1 MGNNGW
7 SRVTYKGQTAYMY
20 TKLLTTSAA
29 TGDDRMTQQM
39 AIANG
44 LKEWEYTKD
53 SWKGVA
59 DALKA
64 AKKLEN
70 SKNTDKRKAA
80 ADALEKAMASLVSMN
95 YSALEE
101 VIAKAKE
108 QISSHEAYDM
118 VDRLREAVTKG
129 EQLRFSGDQDQVD
142 ATAEL
147 IGAMVEELAA
157 LREQNTDVLGWIV
170 IPNTKVSYPLVQ
182 GEDNDYYLNHTWRKT
197 RSVVGA
203 IFMEQQSSADL
214 TDFNTIIYGHRM
226 NNRSMFGRLLDYKK
240 QSYWQDH
247 PRFYITDDSGTHTY
261 EIFAAY
267 EPAVGSTPYCIRF
280 SNDTEKQT
288 FINYGLEHSVIETGV
303 VPEVTDRIVTL
314 STCTGNGHATRW
326 VVQGVERVETVEE
339 AEELPP
345 AEEAPL
351 PAEEP
356 GPAGE
361 ETAEEQAETR
371 ETVEHE

>member
-1 MGNNGW
+1 MKKTEGRRVMKTPMARRVLTAVLTLVLLGSLAGMGYRQLQYREGEKVYQEAEELVQLPDLETIETVPVEEKPVEQQPAA
-7 SRVTYKGQTAYMY
+7 SE
-20 TKLLTTSAA
+20 SAA
-29 TGDDRMTQQM
+29 AEEPAPVYIDPYAQ
-39 AIANG
+39 A
-44 LKEWEYTKD
+44 L
-53 SWKGVA
+53 A
-59 DALKA
+59 DM
-64 AKKLEN
+64 
-70 SKNTDKRKAA
+70 DF
-80 ADALEKAMASLVSMN
+80 V
-95 YSALEE
+95 
-101 VIAKAKE
+101 
-108 QISSHEAYDM
+108 
-118 VDRLREAVTKG
+118 
-129 EQLRFSGDQDQVD
+129 
-142 ATAEL
+142 
-147 IGAMVEELAA
+147 A

>member
-1 MGNNGW
+1 MKKTEGRRVMKTPMGR
-7 SRVTYKGQTAYMY
+7 RVLTAVL
-20 TKLLTTSAA
+20 TLALLGSLAGMGYRQLQYREGEKVYQEA
-29 TGDDRMTQQM
+29 EELVQLPD
-39 AIANG
+39 
-44 LKEWEYTKD
+44 
-53 SWKGVA
+53 
-59 DALKA
+59 
-64 AKKLEN
+64 LE
-70 SKNTDKRKAA
+70 TI
-80 ADALEKAMASLVSMN
+80 ETVP
-95 YSALEE
+95 
-101 VIAKAKE
+101 
-108 QISSHEAYDM
+108 
-118 VDRLREAVTKG
+118 
-129 EQLRFSGDQDQVD
+129 
-142 ATAEL
+142 
-147 IGAMVEELAA
+147 VEEKPVEQQPAASESTAAEEPAPVYIDPYAQALADMDFVA

-226 NNRSMFGRLLDYKK
+226 NNRSMFARLLDYKK

-247 PRFYITDDSGTHTY
+247 PRLYITDDSGTHTY

-267 EPAVGSTPYCIRF
+267 EAAVGSTPYCIRF
-280 SNDTEKQT
+280 SNDTKKQT

>member
-1 MGNNGW
+1 MKKTEGRRVMKTPMGR
-7 SRVTYKGQTAYMY
+7 RVLTAVL
-20 TKLLTTSAA
+20 TLVLLGSLAGMGYRQLQYREGEKVYQEA
-29 TGDDRMTQQM
+29 EELVQLPD
-39 AIANG
+39 
-44 LKEWEYTKD
+44 
-53 SWKGVA
+53 
-59 DALKA
+59 
-64 AKKLEN
+64 LE
-70 SKNTDKRKAA
+70 TI
-80 ADALEKAMASLVSMN
+80 ETVP
-95 YSALEE
+95 
-101 VIAKAKE
+101 
-108 QISSHEAYDM
+108 
-118 VDRLREAVTKG
+118 
-129 EQLRFSGDQDQVD
+129 
-142 ATAEL
+142 
-147 IGAMVEELAA
+147 VEEKPVEQQPAASESTAAEEPAPVYIDPYAQALADMDFVA

>member
-1 MGNNGW
+1 MMKKTEGRRVMKTPMGR
-7 SRVTYKGQTAYMY
+7 RVLTAVL
-20 TKLLTTSAA
+20 TLVLLGSLAGMGYRQLQYREGEKVYQEAEELVQLPDLETIETVPVEEKPVEQQPAASESAA
-29 TGDDRMTQQM
+29 AEEPAPVYIDPYAQ
-39 AIANG
+39 A
-44 LKEWEYTKD
+44 L
-53 SWKGVA
+53 A
-59 DALKA
+59 DM
-64 AKKLEN
+64 
-70 SKNTDKRKAA
+70 DF
-80 ADALEKAMASLVSMN
+80 V
-95 YSALEE
+95 
-101 VIAKAKE
+101 
-108 QISSHEAYDM
+108 
-118 VDRLREAVTKG
+118 
-129 EQLRFSGDQDQVD
+129 
-142 ATAEL
+142 
-147 IGAMVEELAA
+147 A

-226 NNRSMFGRLLDYKK
+226 NNRSMFARLLDYKK

>member
-1 MGNNGW
+1 MKKTEGRRVMKTPMGR
-7 SRVTYKGQTAYMY
+7 RVLTAVL
-20 TKLLTTSAA
+20 TLVLLGSLAGMGYRQLQYREGEKVYQEAEELVQLPDLETIETVPVEEKPVEQQPAASESAA
-29 TGDDRMTQQM
+29 AEEPAPVYIDPYAQ
-39 AIANG
+39 A
-44 LKEWEYTKD
+44 L
-53 SWKGVA
+53 A
-59 DALKA
+59 DM
-64 AKKLEN
+64 
-70 SKNTDKRKAA
+70 DF
-80 ADALEKAMASLVSMN
+80 V
-95 YSALEE
+95 
-101 VIAKAKE
+101 
-108 QISSHEAYDM
+108 
-118 VDRLREAVTKG
+118 
-129 EQLRFSGDQDQVD
+129 
-142 ATAEL
+142 
-147 IGAMVEELAA
+147 A

-182 GEDNDYYLNHTWRKT
+182 GEDNDYYLNHAWRKT

>member
-1 MGNNGW
+1 MQLPDLETIETVPVEEKPVEQQPAA
-7 SRVTYKGQTAYMY
+7 SE
-20 TKLLTTSAA
+20 SAA
-29 TGDDRMTQQM
+29 AEEPAPVYIDPYAQ
-39 AIANG
+39 A
-44 LKEWEYTKD
+44 L
-53 SWKGVA
+53 A
-59 DALKA
+59 DM
-64 AKKLEN
+64 
-70 SKNTDKRKAA
+70 DF
-80 ADALEKAMASLVSMN
+80 V
-95 YSALEE
+95 
-101 VIAKAKE
+101 
-108 QISSHEAYDM
+108 
-118 VDRLREAVTKG
+118 
-129 EQLRFSGDQDQVD
+129 
-142 ATAEL
+142 
-147 IGAMVEELAA
+147 A

-203 IFMEQQSSADL
+203 IFVEQQSSADL

>member
-1 MGNNGW
+1 MKKTEGRRVMKTPMGR
-7 SRVTYKGQTAYMY
+7 RVLTAVL
-20 TKLLTTSAA
+20 TLVLLGSLAGMGYRQLQYREGEKVYQEAEELVQLPDLETIETVPVEEKPGEQQPAASESAA
-29 TGDDRMTQQM
+29 AEEPAPVYIDPYAQ
-39 AIANG
+39 A
-44 LKEWEYTKD
+44 L
-53 SWKGVA
+53 A
-59 DALKA
+59 DM
-64 AKKLEN
+64 
-70 SKNTDKRKAA
+70 DF
-80 ADALEKAMASLVSMN
+80 V
-95 YSALEE
+95 
-101 VIAKAKE
+101 
-108 QISSHEAYDM
+108 
-118 VDRLREAVTKG
+118 
-129 EQLRFSGDQDQVD
+129 
-142 ATAEL
+142 
-147 IGAMVEELAA
+147 A
-157 LREQNTDVLGWIV
+157 LREQNTDVLGWIL

>member
-1 MGNNGW
+1 MKKTEGRRVMKTPMGR
-7 SRVTYKGQTAYMY
+7 RVLTAVL
-20 TKLLTTSAA
+20 TLVLLGSLAGMGYRQLQYREGEKVYQEAEELVQLPDLETIETVPVEEKPVEQQPAASESAA
-29 TGDDRMTQQM
+29 AEEPAPVYIDPYAQ
-39 AIANG
+39 A
-44 LKEWEYTKD
+44 L
-53 SWKGVA
+53 A
-59 DALKA
+59 DM
-64 AKKLEN
+64 
-70 SKNTDKRKAA
+70 DF
-80 ADALEKAMASLVSMN
+80 V
-95 YSALEE
+95 
-101 VIAKAKE
+101 
-108 QISSHEAYDM
+108 
-118 VDRLREAVTKG
+118 
-129 EQLRFSGDQDQVD
+129 
-142 ATAEL
+142 
-147 IGAMVEELAA
+147 A
-157 LREQNTDVLGWIV
+157 LRDQNTDVLGWIV

>member
-1 MGNNGW
+1 MMKKTEGRRVMKTPMGR
-7 SRVTYKGQTAYMY
+7 RVLTAVL
-20 TKLLTTSAA
+20 TLALLGSLAGMGYRQLQYREGEKVYQEAEELVQLPDLETIETVPVEEKPVEQQPAASESAA
-29 TGDDRMTQQM
+29 AEEPAPVYIDPYAQ
-39 AIANG
+39 A
-44 LKEWEYTKD
+44 L
-53 SWKGVA
+53 A
-59 DALKA
+59 DM
-64 AKKLEN
+64 
-70 SKNTDKRKAA
+70 DF
-80 ADALEKAMASLVSMN
+80 V
-95 YSALEE
+95 
-101 VIAKAKE
+101 
-108 QISSHEAYDM
+108 
-118 VDRLREAVTKG
+118 
-129 EQLRFSGDQDQVD
+129 
-142 ATAEL
+142 
-147 IGAMVEELAA
+147 A

>member
-1 MGNNGW
+1 MKKTEGRRVMKTPMGRRFL
-7 SRVTYKGQTAYMY
+7 SAVLTLV
-20 TKLLTTSAA
+20 LLGSLAGMGYRQLQYREGEKVYQEAEELVQLPDLETIETVPVEEKPVEQQPAASESAA
-29 TGDDRMTQQM
+29 AEEPAPVYIDPYAQ
-39 AIANG
+39 A
-44 LKEWEYTKD
+44 L
-53 SWKGVA
+53 A
-59 DALKA
+59 DM
-64 AKKLEN
+64 
-70 SKNTDKRKAA
+70 DF
-80 ADALEKAMASLVSMN
+80 V
-95 YSALEE
+95 
-101 VIAKAKE
+101 
-108 QISSHEAYDM
+108 
-118 VDRLREAVTKG
+118 
-129 EQLRFSGDQDQVD
+129 
-142 ATAEL
+142 
-147 IGAMVEELAA
+147 A

-203 IFMEQQSSADL
+203 IFMEPQSSADL
-214 TDFNTIIYGHRM
+214 TDFNSIIYGHRM

-247 PRFYITDDSGTHTY
+247 PRFYITEDSGTHTY

>member
-1 MGNNGW
+1 MKKTEGRRVMKTPMGR
-7 SRVTYKGQTAYMY
+7 RVLTAVL
-20 TKLLTTSAA
+20 TLVLLGSLAGMGYRQLQYREGEKVYQEAEELVQLPDLETIETVPVEEKPVEQQPVASESAA
-29 TGDDRMTQQM
+29 AEEPAPVYIDPYAQ
-39 AIANG
+39 A
-44 LKEWEYTKD
+44 L
-53 SWKGVA
+53 A
-59 DALKA
+59 DM
-64 AKKLEN
+64 
-70 SKNTDKRKAA
+70 DF
-80 ADALEKAMASLVSMN
+80 V
-95 YSALEE
+95 
-101 VIAKAKE
+101 
-108 QISSHEAYDM
+108 
-118 VDRLREAVTKG
+118 
-129 EQLRFSGDQDQVD
+129 
-142 ATAEL
+142 
-147 IGAMVEELAA
+147 A

-203 IFMEQQSSADL
+203 IFVEQQSSADL

>member
-1 MGNNGW
+1 MKKTEGRRVMKTPMGR
-7 SRVTYKGQTAYMY
+7 RVLTAVL
-20 TKLLTTSAA
+20 TLVLLGSLAGMGYRQLQYREGEKVYQEAEELVQLPDLETIETVPVEEKPVEQQPAASESAA
-29 TGDDRMTQQM
+29 AEEPAPVYIDPYAQ
-39 AIANG
+39 A
-44 LKEWEYTKD
+44 L
-53 SWKGVA
+53 A
-59 DALKA
+59 DM
-64 AKKLEN
+64 
-70 SKNTDKRKAA
+70 DF
-80 ADALEKAMASLVSMN
+80 V
-95 YSALEE
+95 
-101 VIAKAKE
+101 
-108 QISSHEAYDM
+108 
-118 VDRLREAVTKG
+118 
-129 EQLRFSGDQDQVD
+129 
-142 ATAEL
+142 
-147 IGAMVEELAA
+147 A

-203 IFMEQQSSADL
+203 IFVEQQSSADL

-247 PRFYITDDSGTHTY
+247 PRLYITDDSGTHTY

-267 EPAVGSTPYCIRF
+267 EAAVGSTPYCIRF
-280 SNDTEKQT
+280 SNDTKKQT

-356 GPAGE
+356 APAGE

>member
-1 MGNNGW
+1 MKKTEGRRVMKTPMGR
-7 SRVTYKGQTAYMY
+7 RVLTAVL
-20 TKLLTTSAA
+20 TLALLGSLAGMGYRQLQYREGEKVYQEA
-29 TGDDRMTQQM
+29 EELVQLPD
-39 AIANG
+39 
-44 LKEWEYTKD
+44 
-53 SWKGVA
+53 
-59 DALKA
+59 
-64 AKKLEN
+64 LE
-70 SKNTDKRKAA
+70 TI
-80 ADALEKAMASLVSMN
+80 ETVP
-95 YSALEE
+95 
-101 VIAKAKE
+101 
-108 QISSHEAYDM
+108 
-118 VDRLREAVTKG
+118 
-129 EQLRFSGDQDQVD
+129 
-142 ATAEL
+142 
-147 IGAMVEELAA
+147 VEEKPVEQQPAASESMAAEEPSPVYIDPYAQALADMDFVA

-226 NNRSMFGRLLDYKK
+226 NNRSMFARLLDYKK

-247 PRFYITDDSGTHTY
+247 PRLYITDDSGTHTY

-267 EPAVGSTPYCIRF
+267 EAAVGSTPYCIRF
-280 SNDTEKQT
+280 SNDTKKQT

-356 GPAGE
+356 APAGE

>member
-1 MGNNGW
+1 MMKKTEGR
-7 SRVTYKGQTAYMY
+7 RVMKTPMARRVLTAVL
-20 TKLLTTSAA
+20 TLVLLGSLAGIGYRQLQYREGEKVYQEAEELVQLPDLETIETVPVEEKPVEQQPAASESAA
-29 TGDDRMTQQM
+29 AEEPAPVYIDPYAQ
-39 AIANG
+39 A
-44 LKEWEYTKD
+44 L
-53 SWKGVA
+53 A
-59 DALKA
+59 DM
-64 AKKLEN
+64 
-70 SKNTDKRKAA
+70 DF
-80 ADALEKAMASLVSMN
+80 V
-95 YSALEE
+95 
-101 VIAKAKE
+101 
-108 QISSHEAYDM
+108 
-118 VDRLREAVTKG
+118 
-129 EQLRFSGDQDQVD
+129 
-142 ATAEL
+142 
-147 IGAMVEELAA
+147 A

-351 PAEEP
+351 PAEESA
-356 GPAGE
+356 PAGE

>member
-1 MGNNGW
+1 MAVKR
-7 SRVTYKGQTAYMY
+7 SKGRREMEGSSLRRTVSI
-20 TKLLTTSAA
+20 LLTLVLLGSL
-29 TGDDRMTQQM
+29 G
-39 AIANG
+39 
-44 LKEWEYTKD
+44 
-53 SWKGVA
+53 
-59 DALKA
+59 ALGFRTLQYRVGEKVYQEA
-64 AKKLEN
+64 EELVQLPDLEN
-70 SKNTDKRKAA
+70 IQTPPLPPAA
-80 ADALEKAMASLVSMN
+80 
-95 YSALEE
+95 
-101 VIAKAKE
+101 
-108 QISSHEAYDM
+108 SSEP
-118 VDRLREAVTKG
+118 
-129 EQLRFSGDQDQVD
+129 
-142 ATAEL
+142 
-147 IGAMVEELAA
+147 VEETGGEEPAQSVEAPPQEPAPVYVDPYAQALADMDFVA

>member
-1 MGNNGW
+1 MMKKTEGRRVMKTPMGR
-7 SRVTYKGQTAYMY
+7 RVLTAVL
-20 TKLLTTSAA
+20 TLVLLGSLAGMGYRQLQYREGEKVYQEAEELVQLPDLETIETVPVEEKPVEQQPAASESAA
-29 TGDDRMTQQM
+29 AEEPAPVYIDPYAQS
-39 AIANG
+39 
-44 LKEWEYTKD
+44 L
-53 SWKGVA
+53 A
-59 DALKA
+59 DM
-64 AKKLEN
+64 
-70 SKNTDKRKAA
+70 DF
-80 ADALEKAMASLVSMN
+80 V
-95 YSALEE
+95 
-101 VIAKAKE
+101 
-108 QISSHEAYDM
+108 
-118 VDRLREAVTKG
+118 
-129 EQLRFSGDQDQVD
+129 
-142 ATAEL
+142 
-147 IGAMVEELAA
+147 A

>member
-1 MGNNGW
+1 MKKTEGRRVMKTPMGR
-7 SRVTYKGQTAYMY
+7 RVLTAVL
-20 TKLLTTSAA
+20 TLALLGSLAGMGYRQLQYREGEKVYQEAEELVQLPDLETIETVPVEEKPVEQQPAASESAA
-29 TGDDRMTQQM
+29 AEEPAPVYIDPYAQ
-39 AIANG
+39 A
-44 LKEWEYTKD
+44 L
-53 SWKGVA
+53 A
-59 DALKA
+59 DM
-64 AKKLEN
+64 
-70 SKNTDKRKAA
+70 DF
-80 ADALEKAMASLVSMN
+80 V
-95 YSALEE
+95 
-101 VIAKAKE
+101 
-108 QISSHEAYDM
+108 
-118 VDRLREAVTKG
+118 
-129 EQLRFSGDQDQVD
+129 
-142 ATAEL
+142 
-147 IGAMVEELAA
+147 A

-226 NNRSMFGRLLDYKK
+226 NNRSMFARLLDYKK

-247 PRFYITDDSGTHTY
+247 PRLYITDDSGTHTY

-280 SNDTEKQT
+280 SNDPEKQT

-356 GPAGE
+356 APAGE

>member
-1 MGNNGW
+1 MKKTEGRRVMKTPMGR
-7 SRVTYKGQTAYMY
+7 RVLTAVL
-20 TKLLTTSAA
+20 TLVLLGSLAGMGYRQLQYREGEKVYQEAEELVQLPDLETIETVPVEEKPVEQQPAASESAA
-29 TGDDRMTQQM
+29 AEEPAPVYIDPYAQS
-39 AIANG
+39 
-44 LKEWEYTKD
+44 L
-53 SWKGVA
+53 A
-59 DALKA
+59 DM
-64 AKKLEN
+64 
-70 SKNTDKRKAA
+70 DF
-80 ADALEKAMASLVSMN
+80 V
-95 YSALEE
+95 
-101 VIAKAKE
+101 
-108 QISSHEAYDM
+108 
-118 VDRLREAVTKG
+118 
-129 EQLRFSGDQDQVD
+129 
-142 ATAEL
+142 
-147 IGAMVEELAA
+147 A

-203 IFMEQQSSADL
+203 IFVEQQSSADL

>member
-1 MGNNGW
+1 MMKKTEGRRVMKTPMGR
-7 SRVTYKGQTAYMY
+7 RVLTAVL
-20 TKLLTTSAA
+20 TLVLLGSLAGMGYRQLQYREGEKVYQEAEELVQLPDLETIETVPVEEKPVEQQPAASESAA
-29 TGDDRMTQQM
+29 AEEPAPVYIDPYAQ
-39 AIANG
+39 A
-44 LKEWEYTKD
+44 L
-53 SWKGVA
+53 A
-59 DALKA
+59 DM
-64 AKKLEN
+64 
-70 SKNTDKRKAA
+70 DF
-80 ADALEKAMASLVSMN
+80 V
-95 YSALEE
+95 
-101 VIAKAKE
+101 
-108 QISSHEAYDM
+108 
-118 VDRLREAVTKG
+118 
-129 EQLRFSGDQDQVD
+129 
-142 ATAEL
+142 
-147 IGAMVEELAA
+147 A

-203 IFMEQQSSADL
+203 IFVEQQSSADL

>member
-1 MGNNGW
+1 MKKTEGRRVMKTPMGR
-7 SRVTYKGQTAYMY
+7 RVLTAVL
-20 TKLLTTSAA
+20 TLVLLGSLAGMGYRQLQYREGEKVYQEAEELVQLPDLETIETVPVEEKPVEQQPVASESAA
-29 TGDDRMTQQM
+29 AEEPAPVYIDPYAQ
-39 AIANG
+39 A
-44 LKEWEYTKD
+44 L
-53 SWKGVA
+53 A
-59 DALKA
+59 DM
-64 AKKLEN
+64 
-70 SKNTDKRKAA
+70 DF
-80 ADALEKAMASLVSMN
+80 V
-95 YSALEE
+95 
-101 VIAKAKE
+101 
-108 QISSHEAYDM
+108 
-118 VDRLREAVTKG
+118 
-129 EQLRFSGDQDQVD
+129 
-142 ATAEL
+142 
-147 IGAMVEELAA
+147 A

>member
-1 MGNNGW
+1 MKKTEGRRVMKTPMGR
-7 SRVTYKGQTAYMY
+7 RVLTAVL
-20 TKLLTTSAA
+20 TLVLLGSLAGMGYRQLQYREGEKVYQEAEELVQLPDLETIETVPVEEKPVEQQPAASESAA
-29 TGDDRMTQQM
+29 AEEPAPVYIDPYAQ
-39 AIANG
+39 A
-44 LKEWEYTKD
+44 L
-53 SWKGVA
+53 A
-59 DALKA
+59 DM
-64 AKKLEN
+64 
-70 SKNTDKRKAA
+70 DF
-80 ADALEKAMASLVSMN
+80 V
-95 YSALEE
+95 
-101 VIAKAKE
+101 
-108 QISSHEAYDM
+108 
-118 VDRLREAVTKG
+118 
-129 EQLRFSGDQDQVD
+129 
-142 ATAEL
+142 
-147 IGAMVEELAA
+147 A

-351 PAEEP
+351 PADEP

>member
-1 MGNNGW
+1 MKKTEGRRVMKTPMGR
-7 SRVTYKGQTAYMY
+7 RVLTAVL
-20 TKLLTTSAA
+20 TLVLLGSLAGMGYRQLQYREGEKVYQEAEELVQLPDLETIETVPVEEKPVEQQPAASESAA
-29 TGDDRMTQQM
+29 AEEPAPVYIDPYAQ
-39 AIANG
+39 A
-44 LKEWEYTKD
+44 L
-53 SWKGVA
+53 A
-59 DALKA
+59 DM
-64 AKKLEN
+64 
-70 SKNTDKRKAA
+70 DF
-80 ADALEKAMASLVSMN
+80 V
-95 YSALEE
+95 
-101 VIAKAKE
+101 
-108 QISSHEAYDM
+108 
-118 VDRLREAVTKG
+118 
-129 EQLRFSGDQDQVD
+129 
-142 ATAEL
+142 
-147 IGAMVEELAA
+147 A

-203 IFMEQQSSADL
+203 IFVEQQSSADL

>member
-1 MGNNGW
+1 MMKKTEGRRVMKTPMGR
-7 SRVTYKGQTAYMY
+7 RVLTAVL
-20 TKLLTTSAA
+20 TLVLLGSLAGMGYRQLQYREGEKVYQEAEELVQLPDLETIETVPVEEKPVEQQPAASESAA
-29 TGDDRMTQQM
+29 AEEPAPVYIDPYAQ
-39 AIANG
+39 A
-44 LKEWEYTKD
+44 L
-53 SWKGVA
+53 A
-59 DALKA
+59 DM
-64 AKKLEN
+64 
-70 SKNTDKRKAA
+70 DF
-80 ADALEKAMASLVSMN
+80 V
-95 YSALEE
+95 
-101 VIAKAKE
+101 
-108 QISSHEAYDM
+108 
-118 VDRLREAVTKG
+118 
-129 EQLRFSGDQDQVD
+129 
-142 ATAEL
+142 
-147 IGAMVEELAA
+147 A

>member
-1 MGNNGW
+1 MKKTEGR
-7 SRVTYKGQTAYMY
+7 RVMKTPMARRVLTAV
-20 TKLLTTSAA
+20 LTLVFLGSLAGIGYRQLQYREGEKVYQEAEELVQLPDLETIETVPVEEKPVEQQPAASESAA
-29 TGDDRMTQQM
+29 AEEPAPVYIDPYAQ
-39 AIANG
+39 A
-44 LKEWEYTKD
+44 L
-53 SWKGVA
+53 A
-59 DALKA
+59 DM
-64 AKKLEN
+64 
-70 SKNTDKRKAA
+70 DF
-80 ADALEKAMASLVSMN
+80 V
-95 YSALEE
+95 
-101 VIAKAKE
+101 
-108 QISSHEAYDM
+108 
-118 VDRLREAVTKG
+118 
-129 EQLRFSGDQDQVD
+129 
-142 ATAEL
+142 
-147 IGAMVEELAA
+147 A

-361 ETAEEQAETR
+361 ETTEEQAETR

>member
-1 MGNNGW
+1 MKTPMGR
-7 SRVTYKGQTAYMY
+7 RVLTAVL
-20 TKLLTTSAA
+20 TLVLLGSLAGMGYRQLQYREGEKVYQEAEELVQLPDLETIETVPVEEKPVEQQPAASESAA
-29 TGDDRMTQQM
+29 AEEPAPVYIDPYAQ
-39 AIANG
+39 A
-44 LKEWEYTKD
+44 L
-53 SWKGVA
+53 A
-59 DALKA
+59 DM
-64 AKKLEN
+64 
-70 SKNTDKRKAA
+70 DF
-80 ADALEKAMASLVSMN
+80 V
-95 YSALEE
+95 
-101 VIAKAKE
+101 
-108 QISSHEAYDM
+108 
-118 VDRLREAVTKG
+118 
-129 EQLRFSGDQDQVD
+129 
-142 ATAEL
+142 
-147 IGAMVEELAA
+147 A

>member
-1 MGNNGW
+1 MKKTEGRRVMKTPMGR
-7 SRVTYKGQTAYMY
+7 RVLTAVLTLVLLGSLAGMGYRQLQYREGEKGYQEAEELVQLPDLETIETVPVEEKPVEQQPVASE
-20 TKLLTTSAA
+20 SAA
-29 TGDDRMTQQM
+29 AEEPAPVYIDPYAQ
-39 AIANG
+39 A
-44 LKEWEYTKD
+44 L
-53 SWKGVA
+53 A
-59 DALKA
+59 DM
-64 AKKLEN
+64 
-70 SKNTDKRKAA
+70 DF
-80 ADALEKAMASLVSMN
+80 V
-95 YSALEE
+95 
-101 VIAKAKE
+101 
-108 QISSHEAYDM
+108 
-118 VDRLREAVTKG
+118 
-129 EQLRFSGDQDQVD
+129 
-142 ATAEL
+142 
-147 IGAMVEELAA
+147 A

-247 PRFYITDDSGTHTY
+247 PRLYITDDSGTHTY

-361 ETAEEQAETR
+361 ETAEELAETR
-371 ETVEHE
+371 ESVEHE

>member
-1 MGNNGW
+1 MEG
-7 SRVTYKGQTAYMY
+7 SSLRRTVSI
-20 TKLLTTSAA
+20 LLTLVLLGSLGALGFRTLQYWAGEKVYQEAEELVQLPDLETIETVPVEEKPVEQQPAASESAA
-29 TGDDRMTQQM
+29 AEEPAPVYIDPYAQ
-39 AIANG
+39 A
-44 LKEWEYTKD
+44 L
-53 SWKGVA
+53 A
-59 DALKA
+59 DM
-64 AKKLEN
+64 
-70 SKNTDKRKAA
+70 DF
-80 ADALEKAMASLVSMN
+80 V
-95 YSALEE
+95 
-101 VIAKAKE
+101 
-108 QISSHEAYDM
+108 
-118 VDRLREAVTKG
+118 
-129 EQLRFSGDQDQVD
+129 
-142 ATAEL
+142 
-147 IGAMVEELAA
+147 A

>member
-1 MGNNGW
+1 MKKTEGRRVMKTPMGR
-7 SRVTYKGQTAYMY
+7 RVLTAVL
-20 TKLLTTSAA
+20 TLVLLGSLAGMGYRQLQYREGEKVYQEAEELVQLPDLETIETVPVEEKPVEQQPAASESAA
-29 TGDDRMTQQM
+29 AEEPAPVYIDPYAQ
-39 AIANG
+39 A
-44 LKEWEYTKD
+44 L
-53 SWKGVA
+53 A
-59 DALKA
+59 DM
-64 AKKLEN
+64 
-70 SKNTDKRKAA
+70 DF
-80 ADALEKAMASLVSMN
+80 V
-95 YSALEE
+95 
-101 VIAKAKE
+101 
-108 QISSHEAYDM
+108 
-118 VDRLREAVTKG
+118 
-129 EQLRFSGDQDQVD
+129 
-142 ATAEL
+142 
-147 IGAMVEELAA
+147 A
-157 LREQNTDVLGWIV
+157 LREQNTDVLGWIL

-356 GPAGE
+356 GPAGG

>member
-1 MGNNGW
+1 MKKTEGRRVMKTPMGR
-7 SRVTYKGQTAYMY
+7 RVLTAVL
-20 TKLLTTSAA
+20 TLVLLGSLAGMGYRQLQYREGEKVYQEAEELVQLPDLETIETVPVEEKPVEQQPAASESAA
-29 TGDDRMTQQM
+29 AEEPAPVYIDPYAQ
-39 AIANG
+39 A
-44 LKEWEYTKD
+44 L
-53 SWKGVA
+53 A
-59 DALKA
+59 DM
-64 AKKLEN
+64 
-70 SKNTDKRKAA
+70 DF
-80 ADALEKAMASLVSMN
+80 V
-95 YSALEE
+95 
-101 VIAKAKE
+101 
-108 QISSHEAYDM
+108 
-118 VDRLREAVTKG
+118 
-129 EQLRFSGDQDQVD
+129 
-142 ATAEL
+142 
-147 IGAMVEELAA
+147 A
-157 LREQNTDVLGWIV
+157 LREQNTDVLGWIL

>member
-1 MGNNGW
+1 MKKTEGRRVMKTPMGR
-7 SRVTYKGQTAYMY
+7 RVLTAVL
-20 TKLLTTSAA
+20 TLALLGSLAGMGYRQLQYREGEKVYQEAEELVQLPDLETIETVPVEEKPVEQQPSASESAA
-29 TGDDRMTQQM
+29 AEEPAPVYIDPYAQ
-39 AIANG
+39 A
-44 LKEWEYTKD
+44 L
-53 SWKGVA
+53 A
-59 DALKA
+59 DM
-64 AKKLEN
+64 
-70 SKNTDKRKAA
+70 DF
-80 ADALEKAMASLVSMN
+80 V
-95 YSALEE
+95 
-101 VIAKAKE
+101 
-108 QISSHEAYDM
+108 
-118 VDRLREAVTKG
+118 
-129 EQLRFSGDQDQVD
+129 
-142 ATAEL
+142 
-147 IGAMVEELAA
+147 A

-226 NNRSMFGRLLDYKK
+226 NNRSMFARLLDYKK

-356 GPAGE
+356 APAGE

>member
-1 MGNNGW
+1 MKR
-7 SRVTYKGQTAYMY
+7 SKGRREMEGSSLRRTVSI
-20 TKLLTTSAA
+20 LLTLVLLGSLGALGFRTLQYWAGEKVYQEAEELVQLPDLETIETVPVEEKPVEQQPAASESAA
-29 TGDDRMTQQM
+29 AEEPAPVYIDPYAQ
-39 AIANG
+39 A
-44 LKEWEYTKD
+44 L
-53 SWKGVA
+53 A
-59 DALKA
+59 DM
-64 AKKLEN
+64 
-70 SKNTDKRKAA
+70 DF
-80 ADALEKAMASLVSMN
+80 V
-95 YSALEE
+95 
-101 VIAKAKE
+101 
-108 QISSHEAYDM
+108 
-118 VDRLREAVTKG
+118 
-129 EQLRFSGDQDQVD
+129 
-142 ATAEL
+142 
-147 IGAMVEELAA
+147 A

>member
-1 MGNNGW
+1 MMKKTEGRRVMKTPMGR
-7 SRVTYKGQTAYMY
+7 RVLTAVL
-20 TKLLTTSAA
+20 TLVLLGSLAGMGYRQLQYREGEKVYQEAEELVQLPDLETIETVPVEEKPVEQQPAASESAA
-29 TGDDRMTQQM
+29 AEEPAPVYIDPYAQ
-39 AIANG
+39 A
-44 LKEWEYTKD
+44 L
-53 SWKGVA
+53 A
-59 DALKA
+59 DM
-64 AKKLEN
+64 
-70 SKNTDKRKAA
+70 DF
-80 ADALEKAMASLVSMN
+80 V
-95 YSALEE
+95 
-101 VIAKAKE
+101 
-108 QISSHEAYDM
+108 
-118 VDRLREAVTKG
+118 
-129 EQLRFSGDQDQVD
+129 
-142 ATAEL
+142 
-147 IGAMVEELAA
+147 A

-203 IFMEQQSSADL
+203 IFVEQQSSADL

-314 STCTGNGHATRW
+314 STCTGNGHASRW

>member
-1 MGNNGW
+1 MKKTEGRRVMKTPMGR
-7 SRVTYKGQTAYMY
+7 RVLTAVL
-20 TKLLTTSAA
+20 TLVLLGSLAGMGYRQLQYREGEKVYQEAEELVQLPDLETIETVPVEEKPVEQQPAASESAA
-29 TGDDRMTQQM
+29 AEEPAPVYIDPYAQ
-39 AIANG
+39 A
-44 LKEWEYTKD
+44 L
-53 SWKGVA
+53 A
-59 DALKA
+59 DM
-64 AKKLEN
+64 
-70 SKNTDKRKAA
+70 DF
-80 ADALEKAMASLVSMN
+80 V
-95 YSALEE
+95 
-101 VIAKAKE
+101 
-108 QISSHEAYDM
+108 
-118 VDRLREAVTKG
+118 
-129 EQLRFSGDQDQVD
+129 
-142 ATAEL
+142 
-147 IGAMVEELAA
+147 A

-226 NNRSMFGRLLDYKK
+226 NNRSMFARLLDYKK

>member
-1 MGNNGW
+1 MKKTEGRRVMKTPMGR
-7 SRVTYKGQTAYMY
+7 RVLTAVL
-20 TKLLTTSAA
+20 TLVLLGSLAGMGYRQLQYREGEKVYQEAEELVQLPDLETIETVPVEEKPVEQQPVASESAA
-29 TGDDRMTQQM
+29 AEEPAPVYIDPYAQ
-39 AIANG
+39 A
-44 LKEWEYTKD
+44 L
-53 SWKGVA
+53 A
-59 DALKA
+59 DM
-64 AKKLEN
+64 
-70 SKNTDKRKAA
+70 DF
-80 ADALEKAMASLVSMN
+80 V
-95 YSALEE
+95 
-101 VIAKAKE
+101 
-108 QISSHEAYDM
+108 
-118 VDRLREAVTKG
+118 
-129 EQLRFSGDQDQVD
+129 
-142 ATAEL
+142 
-147 IGAMVEELAA
+147 A

-214 TDFNTIIYGHRM
+214 TNFNTIIYGHRM